1 MDHTLNKKNRLKK
14 IALLYVLIIVL
25 FCMFI
30 VTMLVHALKTRDLP
44 SKFSQTTE
52 KAKRGSII
60 SYDGFH
66 IASTQKLYK
75 VLVNTKNI
83 DPDKYDLF
91 VELFHIYSG
100 MKIKEI
106 KERLAKRKGTVVLSY
121 TVSAK
126 DAQYLKSLSY
136 ELLRL
141 KVFKEYTTKS
151 GRIIFYGLTVLESG
165 ERRVYN
171 YEKLL
176 TPVIGYPRKM
186 EDHGYTKV
194 YGVQGLEK
202 FYDDELSASQDG
214 SVKGYRDVNSY
225 IILNKKSNT
234 KETVNGMDIVLSI
247 PVTLQI
253 RIEKI
258 LSHFREELDAKEIM
272 AAVMESN
279 TGRILSLASSNRFD
293 PVHIKKSD
301 YPSLRTGA
309 ISYSF
314 EPGSVIK
321 PITFSLLLENHLV
334 NPYEIVNGHNG
345 RFRIGRKLITDEHKF
360 QWLSAENVIVHSSNV
375 GIAQLAQ
382 KLNGLDFHEGLLKF
396 GFSQKSGI
404 DLPYE
409 KSGSIRSIT
418 ELNDEIYKA
427 TSAYGYGMKANLM
440 QLMKAYSAFN
450 NSGRVVTPYLV
461 DHFKSERGRKVTP
474 EHAAA
479 EQVITPTTAERMKKI
494 LIKTV
499 LKGTGVKTITEG
511 VEIGGKTG
519 TAHLVERG
527 QYVRKYNTSFV
538 GFANDVHSH
547 KYTIGVVVIEPKKNH
562 FASQTAV
569 ITYKAIIDTLINES
583 YLVPSL

>member
-1 MDHTLNKKNRLKK
+1 MNGASNNKLKK
-14 IALLYVLIIVL
+14 VALLYVLFIIL
-25 FCMFI
+25 FSFFLIMMF
-30 VTMLVHALKTRDLP
+30 VNAVKSRHLP
-44 SKFSQTTE
+44 SKFSQNTE
-52 KAKRGSII
+52 RAKRGSII

-66 IASTQKLYK
+66 IASTEKLYK

-83 DPDKYDLF
+83 DPDKFDLF
-91 VELFHIYSG
+91 IELFHIYSG
-100 MKIKEI
+100 IDIKEI
-106 KERLAKRKGTVVLSY
+106 KKRLKKRKGSVVLSY
-121 TVSAK
+121 SVSAK
-126 DAQYLKSLSY
+126 DAQYLKSLAY

-141 KVFKEYTTKS
+141 HVFKEYVTKS
-151 GRIIFYGLTVLESG
+151 GRIILHGLSVVESG

-171 YEKLL
+171 YGKLL

-186 EDHGYTKV
+186 DNKGYTKV

-202 FYDDELSASQDG
+202 YYDDELSASQDG
-214 SVKGYRDVNSY
+214 LVKGYRDVNSY

-234 KETVNGMDIVLSI
+234 KESVNGMDIVITI

-253 RIEKI
+253 RVEKI
-258 LSHFREELDAKEIM
+258 LSHFKKELEADEIM
-272 AAVMESN
+272 AVIMESK
-279 TGRILSLASSNRFD
+279 TGRILSLASSNRFN
-293 PVHIKKSD
+293 PSHIKRSD

-321 PITFSLLLENHLV
+321 PMTFSMLLEQHLV

-345 RFRIGRKLITDEHKF
+345 RFKIGRKLITDEHRF

-409 KSGSIRSIT
+409 KAGSIRSIR

-427 TSAYGYGMKANLM
+427 TSSYGYGMRVNLM
-440 QLMKAYSAFN
+440 QLIKAYSAFN
-450 NSGRVVTPYLV
+450 NNGREVTPYLV
-461 DHFKSERGRKVTP
+461 DHFENRMSKITP
-474 EHAAA
+474 ERVES
-479 EQVITPTTAERMKKI
+479 EQVISAPTAKRMKRI

-511 VEIGGKTG
+511 IEVGGKTG
-519 TAHLVERG
+519 TAHLVEHG
-527 QYVRKYNTSFV
+527 KYVRKYNTSFI
-538 GFANDVHSH
+538 GFANDKSSH
-547 KYTIGVVVIEPKKNH
+547 YTVGVVVIQPKKNH

-569 ITYKAIIDTLINES
+569 VTYKAIIDTLVSES